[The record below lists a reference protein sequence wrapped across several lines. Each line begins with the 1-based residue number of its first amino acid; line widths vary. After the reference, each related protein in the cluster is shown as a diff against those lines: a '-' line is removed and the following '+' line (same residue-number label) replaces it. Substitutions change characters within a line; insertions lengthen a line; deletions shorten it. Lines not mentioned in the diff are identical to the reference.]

1 MNFKYENVRRSH
13 MSDNGGAIAIKGFNY
28 QKAAIMLVM
37 IDNYKKQ
44 GFKVIPESKEDF
56 EVHVDNEVYFIQV
69 KGTKKLS
76 VKNLIRREKK
86 ETKIAKSIIEKN
98 LEPGTDTNK
107 RKIFVHSLT
116 DATKKDL
123 ISETGTIV
131 TPIYKLSDDQ
141 KKTVINNLG
150 LSSIEKIRL
159 ENQKFYITPF
169 SNDAILAST
178 HLKGKMVEKDLLVTK
193 KRVDLVLGALVQ
205 EIDAK
210 SEIEVFSDQDISRKI
225 IDSEFLKEIFV
236 NLKKQDM
243 FDSILEKLPYNY
255 LKKMQIGKEKT
266 KLLVNYQSLKAKI
279 KSEINKEQLI
289 NITSDEEVVAI
300 IIKEIEK
307 IEPNFKNEELKIA
320 ISIDCYCEIG
330 GEFT

>member
-1 MNFKYENVRRSH
+1 

-37 IDNYKKQ
+37 IDNYQKQ
-44 GFKVIPESKEDF
+44 NFKVIPESKEDF
-56 EVHVDNEVYFIQV
+56 EVHIDNEIYFIQV

-76 VKNLIRREKK
+76 VKNLIKREKK

-98 LEPGTDTNK
+98 LEPGTDRNK
-107 RKIFVHSLT
+107 RKIFVHSLADT
-116 DATKKDL
+116 TKKDL
-123 ISETGTIV
+123 ISEAGTIV

-141 KKTVINNLG
+141 KKTVIDSLD
-150 LSSIEKIRL
+150 LSNSQKNRL

-193 KRVDLVLGALVQ
+193 KRADLVLGALVQ

-210 SEIEVFSDQDISRKI
+210 SEIEVFSAKDIPRKI
-225 IDSEFLKEIFV
+225 IDSEFLKEVFV
-236 NLKKQDM
+236 NVQKKDM
-243 FDSILEKLPYNY
+243 FDSILEKLPYNH
-255 LKKMQIGKEKT
+255 LKKMKIGMEKT
-266 KLLVNYQSLKAKI
+266 KLLVSYQSLKEKI
-279 KSEINKEQLI
+279 KSKIKIEQLMD
-289 NITSDEEVVAI
+289 ITSDEEVVAI

-307 IEPNFKNEELKIA
+307 IEPTIGNEELKIA

-330 GEFT
+330 GELT